1 MATYAVSDL
10 HGHMDV
16 FEKGLERIGFSEA
29 DMLYVIG
36 DAIDR
41 GPDGIKILEY
51 IKDHKNMDLLIGNHE
66 FMMLNAVDPDG
77 KEKCSGGDAEGHI

>member
-10 HGHMDV
+10 HGQYRT
-16 FEKGLERIGFSEA
+16 FEKGLRSIGFSDS

-41 GPDGIKILEY
+41 DPADHRIEHQKAYAGIEY
-51 IKDHKNMDLLIGNHE
+51 REYFSYHVHRCI
-66 FMMLNAVDPDG
+66 VSYPT
-77 KEKCSGGDAEGHI
+77 

>member
-10 HGHMDV
+10 HGQDRT
-16 FEKGLERIGFSEA
+16 FEKGLKLIGFSDS

-41 GPDGIKILEY
+41 GPDGIRILEY
-51 IKDHKNMDLLIGNHE
+51 IKPRV
-66 FMMLNAVDPDG
+66 F
-77 KEKCSGGDAEGHI
+77 DAEFGPYGRWPGL